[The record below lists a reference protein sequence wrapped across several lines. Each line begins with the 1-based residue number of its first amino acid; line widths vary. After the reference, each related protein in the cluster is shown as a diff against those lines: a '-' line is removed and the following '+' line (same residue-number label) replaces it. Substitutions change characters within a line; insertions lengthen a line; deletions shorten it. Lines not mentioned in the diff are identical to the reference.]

1 MSHSSSTSIRVLVV
15 DDHPVVRAGLTSMLE
30 TRPEI
35 VVVGEAANGPAA
47 LNLLQ
52 NSAVDVMLLDLRMP
66 VMNGIEVLKELKRFG
81 LTVRTIMLSSFETD
95 EDIYQAIQA
104 GAWGYLSKEIDL
116 QQMIDAISKVHSG
129 RRHIRGEI
137 AERLAARMSR
147 CDLSS
152 REVEILKMVA
162 KGLTNKAIGQALNI
176 SDLTVKNHVNKIL
189 AKLDVSDRTEA
200 STAAIQRGLI
210 DVNF

>member
-1 MSHSSSTSIRVLVV
+1 MNHPSSTSIRVLVV
-15 DDHPVVRAGLTSMLE
+15 DDHPVVRAGLTSMLA

-35 VVVGEAANGPAA
+35 EVVGEAANGPAA

-66 VMNGIEVLKELKRFG
+66 VMSGIEVLKELKRLG
-81 LTVRTIMLSSFETD
+81 LAVRTIMLTSFETD

-104 GAWGYLSKEIDL
+104 GAWGYLSKEINL
-116 QQMIDAISKVHSG
+116 QQMIEAICTVHSG

-147 CDLSS
+147 SDLSS

-176 SDLTVKNHVNKIL
+176 SDLTVKNHVNNIL

-210 DVNF
+210 DVNL

>member
-1 MSHSSSTSIRVLVV
+1 MNHPSSTSIRVLVV
-15 DDHPVVRAGLTSMLE
+15 DDHPVVRAGLTSMLA

-35 VVVGEAANGPAA
+35 EVVGEAANGPAA

-52 NSAVDVMLLDLRMP
+52 NSAVDVMLLDLRMS
-66 VMNGIEVLKELKRFG
+66 VMSGIEVLKELKRLG
-81 LTVRTIMLSSFETD
+81 LAVRTIMLTSFETD

-104 GAWGYLSKEIDL
+104 GAWGYLSKEINL
-116 QQMIDAISKVHSG
+116 QQMIEAICTVHSG

-147 CDLSS
+147 SDLSS

-176 SDLTVKNHVNKIL
+176 SDLTVKNHVNNIL

-210 DVNF
+210 DVNL